1 MKVLVLNCGSSSL
14 KCQLIDMEKKERIM
28 KGHYDRI
35 GGSRSSLRFNVRGN
49 KVVIEHPARDFEEA
63 ISEILRLLTSEEYN
77 VINNLNEIGAVG
89 HRIVH
94 GGEKFKNSVII
105 DENVIKAIEENITL
119 APLHNP
125 AGLAG
130 IEACKK
136 LLPQIPMV
144 AVFDTSFHQTME
156 EKAFIYQLPY
166 KYYEDYKIRKYGF
179 HGISHRYIAGRITEI
194 TGRTDL
200 KIINCHL
207 GQGASLCAIK
217 DGKSID
223 TTMGLTP
230 LAGVPM
236 GTRCGDVDPSII
248 PTVMK
253 LYDIKPD
260 EMLRIMNK
268 ESGAWGVSG
277 VSTDF
282 RDIERTAEQGDE
294 RSILALESRAYII
307 AQYIAKF
314 IVTLNGVDVI
324 TFAGGIGENGFEERE
339 RICNYLE
346 CFGIKLDKQKNLV
359 RGEETKISTEDSKVQ
374 IYIVPTN
381 EEIVIA
387 TDAYELTKNLIPNV

>member
-1 MKVLVLNCGSSSL
+1 MKVLALNCGSSSL
-14 KCQLIDMEKKERIM
+14 KCQLIDMEKHERIM

-49 KVVIEHPARDFEEA
+49 KTVIEHPARNFEEA
-63 ISEILRLLTSEEYN
+63 ISKILRLLTSPEYN
-77 VINNLNEIGAVG
+77 VIQSLDEIGAIG

-94 GGEKFKNSVII
+94 GGEKFKDSVVVD
-105 DENVIKAIEENITL
+105 DEVIKAIEDSIKL

-130 IEACKK
+130 IKACKK
-136 LLPQIPMV
+136 LLPKTPMV
-144 AVFDTSFHQTME
+144 TVFDTAFHQTME
-156 EKAFIYQLPY
+156 EKAYIYQLPY
-166 KYYEDYKIRKYGF
+166 KYYEDHKIRKYGF
-179 HGISHRYIAGRITEI
+179 HGISHRYISERLHEI
-194 TGRTDL
+194 TGKSDL

-217 DGKSID
+217 DGKSMD

-253 LYDIKPD
+253 IYDIKPD
-260 EMLRIMNK
+260 EMLKILNK

-282 RDIERTAEQGDE
+282 RDIERTAAQGDE

-314 IVTLNGVDVI
+314 VVTLQGVDYI
-324 TFAGGIGENGFEERE
+324 TFCGGIGENGWEERE
-339 RICNYLE
+339 RICKYLE
-346 CFGIKLDKQKNLV
+346 CFGVKLDYEKNRI
-359 RGEETKISTEDSKVQ
+359 RGEEILISSEDSKIKVQ
-374 IYIVPTN
+374 VIPTN

-387 TDAYELTKNLIPNV
+387 QDAYRLTK

>member
-14 KCQLIDMEKKERIM
+14 KCQLIDMQTKERIM
-28 KGHYDRI
+28 KGHYERI
-35 GGSRSSLRFNVRGN
+35 GGNRSTLRFNVHGN
-49 KVVIEHPARDFEEA
+49 KREIEHPARDFEEA
-63 ISEILRLLTSEEYN
+63 IDYILKLLIKDETQPIKSYD
-77 VINNLNEIGAVG
+77 EIGAVG

-105 DENVIKAIEENITL
+105 DDDVIKAIEENIIL

-125 AGLAG
+125 AGIAG
-130 IEACKK
+130 IEACRK
-136 LLPQIPMV
+136 LLPNTPMV
-144 AVFDTSFHQTME
+144 AVFDTAFHQTIP
-156 EKAFIYQLPY
+156 EKAYIYQLPY

-194 TGRTDL
+194 VGKKDI
-200 KIINCHL
+200 KVINCHL
-207 GQGASLCAIK
+207 GQGASLCAIENGESK
-217 DGKSID
+217 D

-236 GTRCGDVDPSII
+236 GTRSGDVDPAII

-260 EMLRIMNK
+260 QMLNILNK

-282 RDIERTAEQGDE
+282 RDIERQAAAGDK

-307 AQYIAKF
+307 AQYIAKLM
-314 IVTLNGVDVI
+314 VTLQGIDYL
-324 TFAGGIGENGFEERE
+324 TFSGGIGENGFEERE
-339 RICNYLE
+339 RIINYLG
-346 CFGIKLDKQKNLV
+346 FLGIKLDPEKNKI
-359 RGEETKISTEDSKVQ
+359 RGKEALISADDSKVK

-387 TDAYELTKNLIPNV
+387 NDTYNLVK

>member
-1 MKVLVLNCGSSSL
+1 
-14 KCQLIDMEKKERIM
+14 M

-35 GGSRSSLRFNVRGN
+35 GGARSSLRFNVRGN
-49 KVVIEHPARDFEEA
+49 KTVIEHPARDFDVA
-63 ISEILRLLTSEEYN
+63 ISEILSLLVSKDYN
-77 VINNLNEIGAVG
+77 VIKSLDEIGAVG

-94 GGEKFKNSVII
+94 GGEKFKNSVLI
-105 DENVIKAIEENITL
+105 DDDVIKAIEENITL

-130 IEACKK
+130 IFACKK
-136 LLPQIPMV
+136 LLPNTPMV

-156 EKAFIYQLPY
+156 EKAYIYQLPY

-179 HGISHRYIAGRITEI
+179 HGISHRYIAERVAEI
-194 TGRTDL
+194 TGRKDL

-217 DGKSID
+217 DGKSVD

-230 LAGVPM
+230 LAGIPM

-282 RDIERTAEQGDE
+282 RDIERMALEGDK

-314 IVTLNGVDVI
+314 IVTLNGVDII

-339 RICNYLE
+339 RICNYLG
-346 CFGIKLDKQKNLV
+346 CFGIKLDKELNKI
-359 RGEETKISTEDSKVQ
+359 RGEEAEISAKDSKVK
-374 IYIVPTN
+374 ILIVPTN

-387 TDAYELTKNLIPNV
+387 TDAYELTKNLAK

>member
-14 KCQLIDMEKKERIM
+14 KCQVLDMEKNERIM
-28 KGHYDRI
+28 KGHYVRI

-49 KVVIEHPARDFEEA
+49 KTEIEHPARNFEEA
-63 ISEILRLLTSEEYN
+63 ISYILRLLTSPEHN
-77 VINNLNEIGAVG
+77 VIGSLDEIGAVG

-94 GGEKFKNSVII
+94 GGEKFKNSVVIN
-105 DENVIKAIEENITL
+105 DEVIAAIKDSIKL

-130 IEACKK
+130 ITACKK
-136 LLPQIPMV
+136 LLPNTPMV
-144 AVFDTSFHQTME
+144 AVFDTAFHQTMD

-166 KYYEDYKIRKYGF
+166 KYYEEHRIRKYGF
-179 HGISHRYIAGRITEI
+179 HGISHRYVAGRLAEI
-194 TGRTDL
+194 TGRSDL
-200 KIINCHL
+200 RIINCHL

-217 DGKSID
+217 EGKSMD

-230 LAGVPM
+230 LAGIPM

-253 LYDIKPD
+253 LYDVKPD
-260 EMLRIMNK
+260 EMLKILNK

-282 RDIERTAEQGDE
+282 RDIEREAAKGDE

-314 IVTLNGVDVI
+314 VVTLGGVDAI
-324 TFAGGIGENGFEERE
+324 TFAGGIGENGVEERE

-346 CFGIKLDKQKNLV
+346 CFGVKMDKQKNLV
-359 RGEETKISTEDSKVQ
+359 RGEERLISTEDSRVMV
-374 IYIVPTN
+374 YIVPTN
-381 EEIVIA
+381 EELIIA
-387 TDAYELTKNLIPNV
+387 KDAYELTK

>member
-14 KCQLIDMEKKERIM
+14 KCQLIDMTNEERIM

-35 GGSRSSLRFNVRGN
+35 GGARSSLRFNVRGN
-49 KVVIEHPARDFEEA
+49 KSVIEYPARDFEEA
-63 ISEILRLLTSEEYN
+63 ILKILDLLVSPEYKVIDSLDEIS
-77 VINNLNEIGAVG
+77 AVG

-94 GGEKFKNSVII
+94 GGEKFKDSVLIN
-105 DENVIKAIEENITL
+105 DKVIEAIEDCITL

-130 IEACKK
+130 IRACQK
-136 LLPQIPMV
+136 LLPNIPMV

-156 EKAFIYQLPY
+156 EKVFIYNLPY

-179 HGISHRYIAGRITEI
+179 HGISHRYIAHRISEI
-194 TGRTDL
+194 VGKEDI
-200 KIINCHL
+200 KVINCHL

-217 DGKSID
+217 NGKSVD

-230 LAGVPM
+230 LAGLPM

-282 RDIERTAEQGDE
+282 RDIEKMAQEGDE

-314 IVTLNGVDVI
+314 LVTLGGADYI
-324 TFAGGIGENGFEERE
+324 TFSGGIGENGCEERA
-339 RICNYLE
+339 RVCKYLE
-346 CFGIKLDKQKNLV
+346 FLGIKLDQEANKIK
-359 RGEETKISTEDSKVQ
+359 GEEACISAPDSKTKL
-374 IYIVPTN
+374 YIIPTN
-381 EEIVIA
+381 EEIMIA
-387 TDAYELTKNLIPNV
+387 RDTYRLCK

>member
-1 MKVLVLNCGSSSL
+1 MKVLILNCGSSSL
-14 KCQLIDMEKKERIM
+14 KCQLIDMDKEERIM

-49 KVVIEHPARDFEEA
+49 KEVIEYPARNFEEA
-63 ISEILRLLTSEEYN
+63 IKEILNLLISPKYN
-77 VINNLNEIGAVG
+77 VIKSYDEIGAVG

-94 GGEKFKNSVII
+94 GGEKFKESVII
-105 DENVIKAIEENITL
+105 DDDVIKAIEDCVTL

-130 IEACKK
+130 IRACQK
-136 LLPQIPMV
+136 LLPNTKMV
-144 AVFDTSFHQTME
+144 AVFDTSFHQTMD
-156 EKAFIYQLPY
+156 EKAFIYNLPY
-166 KYYEDYKIRKYGF
+166 KYYEDYRIRKYGF
-179 HGISHRYIAGRITEI
+179 HGISHRYIAKRLSEIVGRY
-194 TGRTDL
+194 DM
-200 KIINCHL
+200 KIIKCHL

-217 DGKSID
+217 NGKSVD

-282 RDIERTAEQGDE
+282 RDIEKAAANGDE

-314 IVTLNGVDVI
+314 LVTLQGADYIVF
-324 TFAGGIGENGFEERE
+324 TGGIGENGFEERE

-346 CFGIKLDKQKNLV
+346 FFGIKLDKEANNV
-359 RGEETKISTEDSKVQ
+359 RGEEKLLSTPDSSIKIYT
-374 IYIVPTN
+374 IPTN

-387 TDAYELTKNLIPNV
+387 RDTYNLCK

>member
-1 MKVLVLNCGSSSL
+1 MLVLVLNCGSSSL
-14 KCQLIDMEKKERIM
+14 KCQLIDMDKEERIM

-35 GGSRSSLRFNVRGN
+35 GGSRSKLRFNVRGN
-49 KVVIEHPARDFEEA
+49 KQEIEHPARDFEEA
-63 ISEILRLLTSEEYN
+63 IREILNLLVSPEYE
-77 VINNLNEIGAVG
+77 VIKDFSEIGAVG

-94 GGEKFKNSVII
+94 GGERFKESVII
-105 DENVIKAIEENITL
+105 NDDVIKAIKECVTL

-130 IEACKK
+130 IKACQK
-136 LLPQIPMV
+136 LLPNAKMV

-156 EKAFIYQLPY
+156 EKTFIYNLPY
-166 KYYEDYKIRKYGF
+166 KYYTDYKIRKYGF
-179 HGISHRYIAGRITEI
+179 HGISHRYIARRLSEIVGRY
-194 TGRTDL
+194 DM

-217 DGKSID
+217 NGKSVD

-268 ESGAWGVSG
+268 ESGAWG
-277 VSTDF
+277 F
-282 RDIERTAEQGDE
+282 YR
-294 RSILALESRAYII
+294 
-307 AQYIAKF
+307 F
-314 IVTLNGVDVI
+314 
-324 TFAGGIGENGFEERE
+324 
-339 RICNYLE
+339 
-346 CFGIKLDKQKNLV
+346 
-359 RGEETKISTEDSKVQ
+359 
-374 IYIVPTN
+374 
-381 EEIVIA
+381 
-387 TDAYELTKNLIPNV
+387 

>member
-14 KCQLIDMEKKERIM
+14 KCQLIDMEKNERIM

-35 GGSRSSLRFNVRGN
+35 GGSRSSLRFNVRGE
-49 KVVIEHPARDFEEA
+49 KTVIEHPARDFEEA
-63 ISEILRLLTSEEYN
+63 ISEILSLLVSDEYK
-77 VINNLNEIGAVG
+77 VINNFEEIGAVG

-94 GGEKFKNSVII
+94 GGEKFKESVII
-105 DENVIKAIEENITL
+105 DDKVIEAIKECITL

-130 IEACKK
+130 IKACKK
-136 LLPQIPMV
+136 LLPNAPMV
-144 AVFDTSFHQTME
+144 AVFDTAFHQTMP

-179 HGISHRYIAGRITEI
+179 HGISHRYVANRISEI
-194 TGRTDL
+194 VGKKDL
-200 KIINCHL
+200 KVINCHL
-207 GQGASLCAIK
+207 GQGASLCAIEN
-217 DGKSID
+217 GKSVD

-282 RDIERTAEQGDE
+282 RDIERAAANGDK
-294 RSILALESRAYII
+294 RSILALEGRAYTI

-314 IVTLNGVDVI
+314 IVTLQGVDVI
-324 TFAGGIGENGFEERE
+324 TFAGGVGENGFEERE
-339 RICNYLE
+339 RICKYLE
-346 CFGIKLDKQKNLV
+346 CFGVKLDKEKNLI
-359 RGEETKISTEDSKVQ
+359 RGEEAKISTEDSKVG

-381 EEIVIA
+381 EELVIA
-387 TDAYELTKNLIPNV
+387 QDAYNLTK

>member
-14 KCQLIDMEKKERIM
+14 KCQLIDMEKNERIM

-35 GGSRSSLRFNVRGN
+35 GGSRSSLRFNVRGE
-49 KVVIEHPARDFEEA
+49 KTVIEHPARDFEEA
-63 ISEILRLLTSEEYN
+63 ISEILRLLVSDKYK
-77 VINNLNEIGAVG
+77 VINSFEEIGAVG

-94 GGEKFKNSVII
+94 GGEKFKESVII
-105 DENVIKAIEENITL
+105 DEKVIEAIKECITL

-136 LLPQIPMV
+136 LLPNVPMV
-144 AVFDTSFHQTME
+144 AVFDTSFHQTMP

-179 HGISHRYIAGRITEI
+179 HGISHRYVANRISEM
-194 TGRTDL
+194 TGKKEL
-200 KIINCHL
+200 KVINCHL
-207 GQGASLCAIK
+207 GQGASLCAIEN
-217 DGKSID
+217 GKSVD

-253 LYDIKPD
+253 LYNIQPD

-277 VSTDF
+277 VSIDF
-282 RDIERTAEQGDE
+282 RDIERAAATGDK
-294 RSILALESRAYII
+294 RSILALEGRAYTI

-314 IVTLNGVDVI
+314 IVILNGVDVI
-324 TFAGGIGENGFEERE
+324 TFAGGVGENGFEERE
-339 RICNYLE
+339 RICKYLE
-346 CFGIKLDKQKNLV
+346 CFGVKLDKEKNLI
-359 RGEETKISTEDSKVQ
+359 RGEEAKISTEDSKVG

-381 EEIVIA
+381 EELVIA
-387 TDAYELTKNLIPNV
+387 QDAYKLTK

>member
-14 KCQLIDMEKKERIM
+14 KCQLIDMEKNERIM

-49 KVVIEHPARDFEEA
+49 KTVIEHPARDFEEA
-63 ISEILRLLTSEEYN
+63 ISEILNLLVSKEFGAIESFD
-77 VINNLNEIGAVG
+77 EIGAVG

-94 GGEKFKNSVII
+94 GGEKFKNSVLI
-105 DENVIKAIEENITL
+105 DDEVIKAIEDCVTL

-130 IEACKK
+130 IDACRK
-136 LLPQIPMV
+136 LLPNTPMV

-179 HGISHRYIAGRITEI
+179 HGISHRYVAGRIAELLHNEH
-194 TGRTDL
+194 L
-200 KIINCHL
+200 KVINCHL

-217 DGKSID
+217 DGKSVD

-230 LAGVPM
+230 LAGIPM
-236 GTRCGDVDPSII
+236 GTRSGDVDPSII

-260 EMLRIMNK
+260 EMLRILNK

-282 RDIERTAEQGDE
+282 RDIERTAAAGDE

-324 TFAGGIGENGFEERE
+324 TFAGGVGENGFEERE

-346 CFGIKLDKQKNLV
+346 CFGIKLDKEKNKI
-359 RGEETKISTEDSKVQ
+359 RGEEAEISADNSKAK

-381 EEIVIA
+381 EEILIA
-387 TDAYELTKNLIPNV
+387 QDTYELAKKVKNK

>member
-14 KCQLIDMEKKERIM
+14 KCQLIDMEKEERIM

-35 GGSRSSLRFNVRGN
+35 GGSRSSLRFNVRGE
-49 KVVIEHPARDFEEA
+49 KVNIEHPARDFEEA
-63 ISEILRLLTSEEYN
+63 ISEILTLLTSDKYK
-77 VINNLNEIGAVG
+77 VINDLSEIGAVG

-94 GGEKFKNSVII
+94 GGEKFKNSVVI
-105 DENVIKAIEENITL
+105 DDEVVKAIEDNIKL

-130 IEACKK
+130 IKACKK
-136 LLPQIPMV
+136 LLPNTPMV
-144 AVFDTSFHQTME
+144 AVFDTSFHQTMD

-166 KYYEDYKIRKYGF
+166 KYYEDHKIRKYGF
-179 HGISHRYIAGRITEI
+179 HGISHRYIAGRVAEL
-194 TGRTDL
+194 TGRNDL
-200 KIINCHL
+200 KIINCQL

-217 DGKSID
+217 DGKAVD

-230 LAGVPM
+230 LAGIPM

-253 LYDIKPD
+253 LYNLQPD
-260 EMLRIMNK
+260 EMLRILNK

-282 RDIERTAEQGDE
+282 RDIERTAAEGDE

-314 IVTLNGVDVI
+314 VVSLQGVDYI
-324 TFAGGIGENGFEERE
+324 TFCGGIGENGFEERE
-339 RICNYLE
+339 RICKYLE
-346 CFGIKLDKQKNLV
+346 CFGVEIDLEKNKT
-359 RGEETKISTEDSKVQ
+359 RGEELEISTENSRVKVF
-374 IYIVPTN
+374 IVPTN
-381 EEIVIA
+381 EEIMIA
-387 TDAYELTKNLIPNV
+387 RDAYELTK

>member
-14 KCQLIDMEKKERIM
+14 KCQLIDMEKNERIM

-35 GGSRSSLRFNVRGN
+35 GGSRSSIRFNVRGN
-49 KVVIEHPARDFEEA
+49 KTVIEHPARNFEEA
-63 ISEILRLLTSEEYN
+63 ISKILRLLTSKEYN
-77 VINNLNEIGAVG
+77 VIENLDEIGAIG

-94 GGEKFKNSVII
+94 GGEKFKDSVVI
-105 DENVIKAIEENITL
+105 DEAVIKTIEDSIKL
-119 APLHNP
+119 APLQNP
-125 AGLAG
+125 AGLAA
-130 IEACKK
+130 IKACRK
-136 LLPQIPMV
+136 LLPKIPMV
-144 AVFDTSFHQTME
+144 AVFDTAFHQTID
-156 EKAFIYQLPY
+156 EKAYIYQLPY
-166 KYYEDYKIRKYGF
+166 KYYEEHKIRKYGF
-179 HGISHRYIAGRITEI
+179 HGISHRYISERLYEI
-194 TGRTDL
+194 TGKSDL

-217 DGKSID
+217 EGKSMD

-230 LAGVPM
+230 VAGIPM

-260 EMLRIMNK
+260 EMLRILNK

-282 RDIERTAEQGDE
+282 RDIERTAAQGDE

-314 IVTLNGVDVI
+314 VVTLQGVDYI
-324 TFAGGIGENGFEERE
+324 TFCGGIGENGWEERE
-339 RICNYLE
+339 RICKYLN
-346 CFGIKLDKQKNLV
+346 CFGVKLDYEKNRI
-359 RGEETKISTEDSKVQ
+359 RGEEVLISTEDSKVKVQ
-374 IYIVPTN
+374 VIPTN
-381 EEIVIA
+381 EEKIIA
-387 TDAYELTKNLIPNV
+387 QDAYKLTK

>member
-14 KCQLIDMEKKERIM
+14 KCQLIDMEKNERIM

-35 GGSRSSLRFNVRGN
+35 GGSRSSLRFNIRGE
-49 KVVIEHPARDFEEA
+49 KTVIEHPARDFEEA
-63 ISEILRLLTSEEYN
+63 ISEILSLLVSDKYK
-77 VINNLNEIGAVG
+77 VINSFVEIGAVG

-94 GGEKFKNSVII
+94 GGEKFKESVII
-105 DENVIKAIEENITL
+105 DEKVIEAIKECITL

-136 LLPQIPMV
+136 LLPNVPMV
-144 AVFDTSFHQTME
+144 AVFDTSFHQTMP

-179 HGISHRYIAGRITEI
+179 HGISHRYVANRISEM
-194 TGRTDL
+194 TGKKDL
-200 KIINCHL
+200 KVINCHL
-207 GQGASLCAIK
+207 GQGASLCAIEN
-217 DGKSID
+217 GKSVD

-253 LYDIKPD
+253 LYNIQPD

-282 RDIERTAEQGDE
+282 RDIERAAASGDK
-294 RSILALESRAYII
+294 RSILALEGRAYTI

-314 IVTLNGVDVI
+314 IVTLNGVDII
-324 TFAGGIGENGFEERE
+324 TFAGGVGENGFEERE
-339 RICNYLE
+339 RICKYLE
-346 CFGIKLDKQKNLV
+346 CFGVRLDKEKNLI
-359 RGEETKISTEDSKVQ
+359 RGEEAKISAEDSKVG

-381 EEIVIA
+381 EELVIA
-387 TDAYELTKNLIPNV
+387 QDAYKLTK

>member
-14 KCQLIDMEKKERIM
+14 KCQLIDMENEERIM

-35 GGSRSSLRFNVRGN
+35 GGNRSTLRFNVRGN
-49 KVVIEHPARDFEEA
+49 KTTIERPARDHEEA
-63 ISEILRLLTSEEYN
+63 ISVILDLMVNPEYKA
-77 VINNLNEIGAVG
+77 IESFDEIGAIG

-94 GGEKFKNSVII
+94 GGENFKESVIVT
-105 DENVIKAIEENITL
+105 DEVEKAIEDCITL

-125 AGLAG
+125 ASVAG
-130 IEACKK
+130 IRACKK
-136 LLPQIPMV
+136 LLPGKPMV
-144 AVFDTSFHQTME
+144 TAFDTSFHQTME
-156 EKAFIYQLPY
+156 EKAYIYNLPY

-179 HGISHRYIAGRITEI
+179 HGISHRYISERVAEIAGT
-194 TGRTDL
+194 TDIKL
-200 KIINCHL
+200 INCHL

-217 DGKSID
+217 NGKCID

-230 LAGVPM
+230 LAGIPM

-282 RDIERTAEQGDE
+282 RDIERMAAKGDK

-314 IVTLNGVDVI
+314 LVSLQGADYI
-324 TFAGGIGENGFEERE
+324 TFSGGVGENGFEERE

-346 CFGIKLDKQKNLV
+346 FLGIKLDKGANQI
-359 RGEETKISTEDSKVQ
+359 RGKEACISAEDSKVKL
-374 IYIVPTN
+374 YIIPTN
-381 EEIVIA
+381 EEIMIA
-387 TDAYELTKNLIPNV
+387 RDTYELVKGEN

>member
-14 KCQLIDMEKKERIM
+14 KCQLIDMEKNERIM

-49 KVVIEHPARDFEEA
+49 KENIEHPARNFEEA
-63 ISEILRLLTSEEYN
+63 ISYILRLLTREEN
-77 VINNLNEIGAVG
+77 KVIESLDEIGAVG

-105 DENVIKAIEENITL
+105 DDEVINAIKDNIKL

-130 IEACKK
+130 ITACRK
-136 LLPQIPMV
+136 LLPKVPMV
-144 AVFDTSFHQTME
+144 AVFDTAFHQTME

-166 KYYEDYKIRKYGF
+166 KYYEDHKIRKYGF
-179 HGISHRYIAGRITEI
+179 HGISHRYVAGRLAEI
-194 TGRTDL
+194 TGKSSL

-207 GQGASLCAIK
+207 GQGASLCAINA
-217 DGKSID
+217 GKSID

-260 EMLRIMNK
+260 EMLKILNK

-282 RDIERTAEQGDE
+282 RDIEREAARGDE

-314 IVTLNGVDVI
+314 IVTLNGVDAI
-324 TFAGGIGENGFEERE
+324 TFAGGIGENGMEERE

-359 RGEETKISTEDSKVQ
+359 RGEETCISTEDSKAL

-381 EEIVIA
+381 EEIIIA
-387 TDAYELTKNLIPNV
+387 RDAYELTK

>member
-14 KCQLIDMEKKERIM
+14 KCQLIDMEKNERIM

-49 KVVIEHPARDFEEA
+49 KTEIEHPARDFEEA
-63 ISEILRLLTSEEYN
+63 ISEILSLLTSPEYN
-77 VINNLNEIGAVG
+77 VINGLDEIGAVG

-94 GGEKFKNSVII
+94 GGEKFKNSVVI
-105 DENVIKAIEENITL
+105 DEDVINAIEDNIKL

-130 IEACKK
+130 IKACKK
-136 LLPQIPMV
+136 LLPNVPMV

-156 EKAFIYQLPY
+156 EKVYIYQLPY
-166 KYYEDYKIRKYGF
+166 KYYEEHKIRKYGF
-179 HGISHRYIAGRITEI
+179 HGISHRYISERLQEI
-194 TGRTDL
+194 TGRSDL
-200 KIINCHL
+200 RIINCHL

-217 DGKSID
+217 DGKAMD

-253 LYDIKPD
+253 IYDLKPD
-260 EMLRIMNK
+260 EMLNILNK

-282 RDIERTAEQGDE
+282 RDIERTAAQGDE
-294 RSILALESRAYII
+294 RSALALESRAYII

-314 IVTLNGVDVI
+314 VVTLQGVDYI
-324 TFAGGIGENGFEERE
+324 TFCGGIGENGWEERE
-339 RICNYLE
+339 RICKYLE
-346 CFGIKLDKQKNLV
+346 CFGVKLDYEKNKI
-359 RGEETKISTEDSKVQ
+359 RGEELVISSDDSKIKIQV
-374 IYIVPTN
+374 IPTN

-387 TDAYELTKNLIPNV
+387 QDAYRLTK

>member
-14 KCQLIDMEKKERIM
+14 KCQLIDMEKNERIM

-35 GGSRSSLRFNVRGN
+35 GGARSSLRFNVRGN
-49 KVVIEHPARDFEEA
+49 KTVIEHPARDFEEA
-63 ISEILRLLTSEEYN
+63 IGEILGLLTSDEYK
-77 VINNLNEIGAVG
+77 VINSLEEIGAVG

-94 GGEKFKNSVII
+94 GGEKFKNSVVI
-105 DENVIKAIEENITL
+105 DDDVIKTIEECITL

-130 IEACKK
+130 INACKK
-136 LLPQIPMV
+136 LLPKVPMV

-166 KYYEDYKIRKYGF
+166 KYYEDYRIRKYGF
-179 HGISHRYIAGRITEI
+179 HGISHRYVAGRIAEI
-194 TGRTDL
+194 MGRNDL
-200 KIINCHL
+200 KVINCHL

-217 DGKSID
+217 DGKSVD

-282 RDIERTAEQGDE
+282 RDIERMAAEGDE
-294 RSILALESRAYII
+294 RSNLALESRAYII

-346 CFGIKLDKQKNLV
+346 CFGIKLDAEKNKI
-359 RGEETKISTEDSKVQ
+359 RGEEAEISSDDSKAK

-387 TDAYELTKNLIPNV
+387 RDAYELTK

>member
-1 MKVLVLNCGSSSL
+1 MKILVLNCGSSSL
-14 KCQLIDMEKKERIM
+14 KCQLIDMTNEERIM

-49 KVVIEHPARDFEEA
+49 KTVIEHPARDFKEA
-63 ISEILRLLTSEEYN
+63 IGEILNLLLSDEYK
-77 VINNLNEIGAVG
+77 VINSLDEIAAVG
-89 HRIVH
+89 HRVVH
-94 GGEKFKNSVII
+94 GGENFTESVVIT
-105 DENVIKAIEENITL
+105 DEVIKGIEDCITL

-125 AGLAG
+125 ASLAG
-130 IEACKK
+130 IRAVQN
-136 LLPQIPMV
+136 LLPNVPMV
-144 AVFDTSFHQTME
+144 AVFDTSFHQTMD
-156 EKAFIYQLPY
+156 EKAYIYNLPY
-166 KYYEDYKIRKYGF
+166 KYYEDYKIRKYGA
-179 HGISHRYIAGRITEI
+179 HGISHKYVSERIAEI
-194 TGRTDL
+194 VGD
-200 KIINCHL
+200 KNIKVINCHL

-217 DGKSID
+217 NGKAVD

-282 RDIERTAEQGDE
+282 RDIEKAANEGDK

-307 AQYIAKF
+307 AQYIAKMM
-314 IVTLNGVDVI
+314 VSLGGTDYI
-324 TFAGGIGENGFEERE
+324 TFSGGIGENGFEERE
-339 RICNYLE
+339 RICKQLE
-346 CFGIKLDKQKNLV
+346 FLGVKLDPELNKI
-359 RGEETKISTEDSKVQ
+359 RGEEACISTADSKVKLH
-374 IYIVPTN
+374 IVPTN
-381 EEIVIA
+381 EEIMIA
-387 TDAYELTKNLIPNV
+387 RDTYNLVK

>member
-49 KVVIEHPARDFEEA
+49 KTVIEHPARDFEEA
-63 ISEILRLLTSEEYN
+63 ISEILNLLVSNEYK
-77 VINNLNEIGAVG
+77 VIDDLSEIGAVG

-105 DENVIKAIEENITL
+105 NDEVIKAIEDNITL

-130 IEACKK
+130 IRAIEK
-136 LLPQIPMV
+136 LLPNIPMV
-144 AVFDTSFHQTME
+144 AVFDTSFHQTMDR
-156 EKAFIYQLPY
+156 KTYIYQLPY

-179 HGISHRYIAGRITEI
+179 HGISHRYVAKRISEI
-194 TGRTDL
+194 LGTNKLRV
-200 KIINCHL
+200 INCHL

-217 DGKSID
+217 DGISID
-223 TTMGLTP
+223 TSMGLTP

-260 EMLRIMNK
+260 EMLRILNK

-282 RDIERTAEQGDE
+282 RDIERMASQGDE

-314 IVTLNGVDVI
+314 IVSLNGVDVI

-346 CFGIKLDKQKNLV
+346 CFGIKLDKEKNKI
-359 RGEETKISTEDSKVQ
+359 RGEEAEISTTDSRVKL
-374 IYIVPTN
+374 YIVPTN
-381 EEIVIA
+381 EEIMIA
-387 TDAYELTKNLIPNV
+387 TDTYELTK

>member
-14 KCQLIDMEKKERIM
+14 KCQLIDMEKNERIM

-35 GGSRSSLRFNVRGN
+35 GGSRSSLRFNVRGE
-49 KVVIEHPARDFEEA
+49 KVVLEHPARNFEEA
-63 ISEILRLLTSEEYN
+63 ISEILRLLTSEKYK
-77 VINNLNEIGAVG
+77 VIENLDEIGAVG

-94 GGEKFKNSVII
+94 GGEKFKNSVLI
-105 DENVIKAIEENITL
+105 DDEVIKAIKENITL

-130 IEACKK
+130 IKACKK
-136 LLPQIPMV
+136 LLPKTPMV
-144 AVFDTSFHQTME
+144 AVFDTAFHQTME

-179 HGISHRYIAGRITEI
+179 HGISHRYVAKRISEI
-194 TGRTDL
+194 TGKSEL
-200 KIINCHL
+200 KVINCHL

-217 DGKSID
+217 NGVSQD

-253 LYDIKPD
+253 LYNMQPD
-260 EMLRIMNK
+260 EMLQVLNK

-282 RDIERTAEQGDE
+282 RDIERTAAQGDQ

-314 IVTLNGVDVI
+314 VVTLQGVDVI
-324 TFAGGIGENGFEERE
+324 TFCGGIGENGWEERE
-339 RICNYLE
+339 RICRYLE
-346 CFGIKLDKQKNLV
+346 CFGVKIDAEKNKI
-359 RGEETKISTEDSKVQ
+359 RGEEMEITTPDSKVKV
-374 IYIVPTN
+374 YVVPTN

-387 TDAYELTKNLIPNV
+387 SDAYELTKN

>member
-14 KCQLIDMEKKERIM
+14 KCQLIDMEKNERIM

-35 GGSRSSLRFNVRGN
+35 GGSRSSLRFNVRGE
-49 KVVIEHPARDFEEA
+49 KTVIEHPARDFEEA
-63 ISEILRLLTSEEYN
+63 ISEILNLLVSKEYK
-77 VINNLNEIGAVG
+77 VIESFSEIGAVG

-94 GGEKFKNSVII
+94 GGEKFKESVVI
-105 DENVIKAIEENITL
+105 DDEVIKAIEENITL

-136 LLPQIPMV
+136 LLPNTKMV
-144 AVFDTSFHQTME
+144 AVFDTSFHQTID
-156 EKAFIYQLPY
+156 EKAYIYQLPY

-179 HGISHRYIAGRITEI
+179 HGISHRYVSGRIAEI
-194 TGRTDL
+194 IGKNDL

-217 DGKSID
+217 DGKSLD

-282 RDIERTAEQGDE
+282 RDIEKMASEGDR

-346 CFGIKLDKQKNLV
+346 CFGIKLDPELNKI
-359 RGEETKISTEDSKVQ
+359 RGKEAEISSSDSKVKV
-374 IYIVPTN
+374 YIVPTN

-387 TDAYELTKNLIPNV
+387 KDAYELTK

>member
-14 KCQLIDMEKKERIM
+14 KCQLIDMQTKERIM
-28 KGHYDRI
+28 KGHYERI
-35 GGSRSSLRFNVRGN
+35 GGNRSTLRFNVHGN
-49 KVVIEHPARDFEEA
+49 KREIEHPARDFEEA
-63 ISEILRLLTSEEYN
+63 IDYILKLLIKDETQPIKSYD
-77 VINNLNEIGAVG
+77 EIGAVG

-105 DENVIKAIEENITL
+105 DDDVIDAIRDNIIL

-125 AGLAG
+125 AGIAG
-130 IEACKK
+130 IEACRK
-136 LLPQIPMV
+136 LLPNTPMV
-144 AVFDTSFHQTME
+144 AVFDTAFHQTIP
-156 EKAFIYQLPY
+156 EKAYIYQLPY

-179 HGISHRYIAGRITEI
+179 HGISHRYIAGRISEI
-194 TGRTDL
+194 VGKKDI
-200 KIINCHL
+200 KVINCHL
-207 GQGASLCAIK
+207 GQGASLCAIENGESK
-217 DGKSID
+217 D

-236 GTRCGDVDPSII
+236 GTRSGDVDPAII

-260 EMLRIMNK
+260 QMLKILNK

-282 RDIERTAEQGDE
+282 RDIERQAAAGDK

-307 AQYIAKF
+307 AQYIAKLM
-314 IVTLNGVDVI
+314 VTLQGIDYL
-324 TFAGGIGENGFEERE
+324 TFSGGIGENGFEERE
-339 RICNYLE
+339 RIINYLG
-346 CFGIKLDKQKNLV
+346 FLGIKIDPEKNKI
-359 RGEETKISTEDSKVQ
+359 RGKEAIISADDSKVK
-374 IYIVPTN
+374 IYIIPTN

-387 TDAYELTKNLIPNV
+387 NDTYNLVK

>member
-14 KCQLIDMEKKERIM
+14 KCQLIDMEKNERIM

-49 KVVIEHPARDFEEA
+49 KTVIEHPARDFEEA
-63 ISEILRLLTSEEYN
+63 ISEILRLLTSPDYN
-77 VINNLNEIGAVG
+77 IIGGLEEIGAIG

-94 GGEKFKNSVII
+94 GGEKFKDSVVI
-105 DENVIKAIEENITL
+105 DEEVIEAIEDNIKL

-130 IEACKK
+130 IKACKK
-136 LLPQIPMV
+136 LLPKVPMV

-156 EKAFIYQLPY
+156 EKAYIYQLPY
-166 KYYEDYKIRKYGF
+166 KYYEEHKIRKYGF
-179 HGISHRYIAGRITEI
+179 HGISHRYISERLREI
-194 TGRTDL
+194 TGKSDL

-217 DGKSID
+217 DGKAMD

-260 EMLRIMNK
+260 EMLRILNK

-282 RDIERTAEQGDE
+282 RDIERTAAEGDE

-307 AQYIAKF
+307 AQYVAKF
-314 IVTLNGVDVI
+314 IVTLQGVDYI
-324 TFAGGIGENGFEERE
+324 TFCGGIGENGLEERE
-339 RICNYLE
+339 RICKYLE
-346 CFGIKLDKQKNLV
+346 CFGVKLDYEKNKI
-359 RGEETKISTEDSKVQ
+359 RGEETLISAEDSKIKVQ
-374 IYIVPTN
+374 VIPTN

-387 TDAYELTKNLIPNV
+387 QDAYRLTK

>member
-1 MKVLVLNCGSSSL
+1 
-14 KCQLIDMEKKERIM
+14 MENEERIM

-49 KVVIEHPARDFEEA
+49 KVEFEHPARNFEEA
-63 ISEILRLLTSEEYN
+63 ISFILSLLVDKEYN
-77 VINNLNEIGAVG
+77 VVESLDEIGAIG

-94 GGEKFKNSVII
+94 GGESFTESVVI
-105 DENVIKAIEENITL
+105 DKDVEAAIKECITL

-130 IEACKK
+130 IKACKK
-136 LLPQIPMV
+136 LLPNVPMV
-144 AVFDTSFHQTME
+144 AVFDTSIHQTIPE
-156 EKAFIYQLPY
+156 TAYIYQLPY
-166 KYYEDYKIRKYGF
+166 KYYEDFKIRKYGF
-179 HGISHRYIAGRITEI
+179 HGISHRYIAGRLAEI
-194 TGRTDL
+194 TGRNDL
-200 KIINCHL
+200 KVINCHL
-207 GQGASLCAIK
+207 GQGASLCAI
-217 DGKSID
+217 DSGKSMD

-253 LYDIKPD
+253 LYEIKPD
-260 EMLRIMNK
+260 DMLKILNK

-282 RDIERTAEQGDE
+282 RDIEREAAAGDK

-314 IVTLNGVDVI
+314 IVTLGGVDYI
-324 TFAGGIGENGFEERE
+324 TFSGGIGENGFEERE
-339 RICNYLE
+339 RICNLLAP
-346 CFGIKLDKQKNLV
+346 FGVELDPELNKV
-359 RGEETKISTEDSKVQ
+359 RGKEALISTEESRVKLQ
-374 IYIVPTN
+374 IIPTN
-381 EEIVIA
+381 EEIMIA
-387 TDAYELTKNLIPNV
+387 RDTYRLTKDIEK